1 MAQTITDY
9 SAFLTDARE
18 AVEELAGLERREAE
32 LEAQE
37 KRLERTLEAEKKAV
51 ADAIHSTIRR
61 RNEEICSS
69 YDKEIAKGQERL
81 KKIRS
86 KREKAKSQGV
96 KDRIAEETSEI
107 RSHNRELRIKMRTL
121 FQQKHVPFFCN
132 SGCYYA
138 LFSPRGVREFFAL
151 FCAML
156 VCFLAVLRD
165 LLADSGEDDRLS
177 VCDLFLCHRG
187 VRGALYRRQQ
197 LDQRPVRRHPA
208 GGTGHPQPD
217 PDQQPDDAGDHEE
230 YKEGQGRGHLR
241 PAEV

>member
-151 FCAML
+151 SWRCPSGSTGGFRRRRSSIC
-156 VCFLAVLRD
+156 LRSISVSSWC
-165 LLADSGEDDRLS
+165 SGGSISPSATGPKDGTATPCGRDGPSATRS
-177 VCDLFLCHRG
+177 
-187 VRGALYRRQQ
+187 
-197 LDQRPVRRHPA
+197 RPTTR
-208 GGTGHPQPD
+208 
-217 PDQQPDDAGDHEE
+217 
-230 YKEGQGRGHLR
+230 
-241 PAEV
+241 